1 MKKRAVFKILL
12 FILSLISMISCYKQ
26 EQRDKPV
33 HRTPTINS
41 TTDLIIGA
49 EDQPLEHQLGRPIS
63 VRTDE
68 EDNFYIADRASKQI
82 KVFDEEGNH
91 IKNLGGRGRGPGEFQ
106 DMELMEIT
114 PDGDLVVMD
123 RGLLKY
129 KVISTEGEFVE
140 AWPYNLSKQFYPQGI
155 AYINDEILALFF
167 NSSSAEDGQ
176 IFNRHLFHVY
186 TTDFQQ
192 EKSSFMPFKDLE
204 FEGMFPWI
212 LMAYHPG
219 SFKYIMDQNVLVFS
233 PGVYNG
239 SLFMYKK
246 KANGNWEFDKT
257 LQGSPP
263 NVMPYEV
270 FDSEQEYIQAVE
282 NQDPKAI
289 QANFRDGIYMGRQ
302 LSMDAG
308 LYRLEDGRIVH
319 FYAEWREGYT
329 KSPDSNTHL
338 MDLYVQIFDQD
349 GNLRE
354 NSYLFAYPERH
365 RFAQYSAV
373 NWKDEKDRFYLFAS
387 PNDIPTVRRFSL
399 GLSE

>member
-1 MKKRAVFKILL
+1 MSDINKYSIVFLAVLL
-12 FILSLISMISCYKQ
+12 FVFVSCSKSDTHQ
-26 EQRDKPV
+26 PID
-33 HRTPTINS
+33 RTPTIDIS
-41 TTDLIIGA
+41 IDLIIGA
-49 EDQPLEHQLGRPIS
+49 EDQPLDYQLGRPIA

-68 EDNFYIADRASKQI
+68 EGNIYIADRASKQI

-91 IKNLGGRGRGPGEFQ
+91 LKNLGGRGRGPGEFQ
-106 DMELMEIT
+106 DIELMEIT

-155 AYINDEILALFF
+155 SYMNDEILALFL
-167 NSSSAEDGQ
+167 NSSSAEDIQ
-176 IFNRHLFHVY
+176 IFNRDLFHVY

-192 EKSSFMPFKDLE
+192 KKSSFVPFKDLE
-204 FEGMFPWI
+204 LKGMFPWI

-246 KANGNWEFDKT
+246 QANGNWEFDKT
-257 LQGSPP
+257 LRGSPP

-270 FDSEQEYIQAVE
+270 FDSEQKYIQAVE

-289 QANFRDGIYMGRQ
+289 KANFRDGIYMGRQ

-349 GNLRE
+349 GSLRAH
-354 NSYLFAYPERH
+354 SYLFAYPERH
-365 RFAQYSAV
+365 QFAQYSPV